1 MLSALFLFLL
11 IIPAILLLLFSL
23 LLPLDLAIVA
33 AVIQAGITILAF
45 ALYFRSHR
53 KKRGNFFKA
62 VFSMFHLLIA
72 LSIVAVIAFI
82 IIPGG
87 SRENHLAGTDLI
99 RRFLQNND
107 ILPPASDSTA
117 PDTTPGTPME
127 KKDSP
132 SIIIEETDANP
143 EI

>member
-1 MLSALFLFLL
+1 VLSALFLSLL
-11 IIPAILLLLFSL
+11 IIPAILLFLFSL

-45 ALYFRSHR
+45 ALYFRGHKR
-53 KKRGNFFKA
+53 KRGNFFKA

-72 LSIVAVIAFI
+72 VSIVAVIFFI
-82 IIPGG
+82 IIPAK

-99 RRFLQNND
+99 RRFLQKND
-107 ILPPASDSTA
+107 ILPPASDSTIS
-117 PDTTPGTPME
+117 DTPME
-127 KKDSP
+127 GEDLP
-132 SIIIEETDANP
+132 APAIIIEETDANP